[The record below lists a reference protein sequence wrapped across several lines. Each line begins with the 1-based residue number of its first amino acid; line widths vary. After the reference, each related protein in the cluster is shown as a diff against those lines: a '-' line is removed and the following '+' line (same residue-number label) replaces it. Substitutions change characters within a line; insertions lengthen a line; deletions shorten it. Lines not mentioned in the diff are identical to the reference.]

1 MCSFVRIG
9 RFLALVHL
17 FGLYICARRH
27 NLTGGRNGAGG
38 VEREPGTNRKAT
50 SEINDDEERDSGV

>member
-17 FGLYICARRH
+17 IGLYICARRH

-38 VEREPGTNRKAT
+38 VKREPGTNGKAP
-50 SEINDDEERDSGV
+50 SEINEDEERDSGV